1 MKKTLQSGVFLNGFP
16 GFTYGVNATNTL
28 NVSVLDNQVCLA
40 EVELALDLD
49 FVIPPMTVTSTSSST
64 TTGAVTTTTGP
75 ATTTGHASTSD
86 DSDIFDSSTQ
96 LPVWGIVLI
105 VAGSACVVCLLV
117 SVVAGTSLLVVR
129 RANTRRDLYKGRAML
144 TPTFSTMSLN
154 EDGRYQGT
162 VKQMD
167 VENIE
172 VLERIGKG
180 SYGEVFKGR
189 WKGTEVAIK
198 KLPYYFTEL
207 DDEGDQ
213 DAFFNHFLKEA
224 ELMQSLRH
232 PNIVQLLATFTSP
245 DLCIVM
251 EFMAKGSL
259 FQLLQKSKRA
269 EARGAPPD
277 VWEIGWDRMRNMM
290 LDAAKGM
297 TYLHNSNPSI
307 VHRDLK
313 SHNLLVDEYYRVK
326 VSDFGLSRMVV
337 EDSPAAQTMT
347 SCGTPSWTAPEV
359 LRGEKYSSA
368 CDVYS
373 MAIVLWECVTRSVP
387 YEGIP
392 HFQVVFTVGNQG
404 MRPEIPP
411 DCPHAWANL
420 IVDCWA
426 ENPDDRP
433 SFDDIINRLRR
444 F

>member
-1 MKKTLQSGVFLNGFP
+1 
-16 GFTYGVNATNTL
+16 
-28 NVSVLDNQVCLA
+28 
-40 EVELALDLD
+40 
-49 FVIPPMTVTSTSSST
+49 
-64 TTGAVTTTTGP
+64 
-75 ATTTGHASTSD
+75 
-86 DSDIFDSSTQ
+86 
-96 LPVWGIVLI
+96 
-105 VAGSACVVCLLV
+105 
-117 SVVAGTSLLVVR
+117 
-129 RANTRRDLYKGRAML
+129 
-144 TPTFSTMSLN
+144 
-154 EDGRYQGT
+154 
-162 VKQMD
+162 MD
-167 VENIE
+167 VASIE
-172 VLERIGKG
+172 ILERIGKG

-207 DDEGDQ
+207 DDTGDQ
-213 DAFFNHFLKEA
+213 EAFFNHFLKEA

-232 PNIVQLLATFTSP
+232 PNIVQLLATYTTP

-251 EFMAKGSL
+251 EYMAKGSL
-259 FQLLQKSKRA
+259 FQLLQRSKRA
-269 EARGAPPD
+269 EARGAPAD

-297 TYLHNSNPSI
+297 AYLHHSDPAI

-313 SHNLLVDEYYRVK
+313 SHNLLVDEYFRVK

-337 EDSPAAQTMT
+337 EDSKAMQTMT

-387 YEGIP
+387 YEGVP
-392 HFQVVFTVGNQG
+392 HFQIVFTVGNQG
-404 MRPEIPP
+404 LRPEIPP

-426 ENPDDRP
+426 ENPADRP
-433 SFDDIINRLRR
+433 SFDDIMLRLRK